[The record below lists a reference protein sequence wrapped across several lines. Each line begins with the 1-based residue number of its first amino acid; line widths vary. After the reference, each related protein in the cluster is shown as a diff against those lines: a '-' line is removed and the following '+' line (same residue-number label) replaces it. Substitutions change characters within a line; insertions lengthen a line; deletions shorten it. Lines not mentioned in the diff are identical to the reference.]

1 MYTFPE
7 ILIRW
12 LIMGAL
18 MLFMVVVSMSHN
30 LNDSKLQTKYR
41 KMMAAIGVV
50 TFLGLVLL
58 DIFTLL

>member
-30 LNDSKLQTKYR
+30 LNDSKLQTKYKENDGSYR
-41 KMMAAIGVV
+41 GCHVFRV
-50 TFLGLVLL
+50 SPS
-58 DIFTLL
+58 